1 MRWKASLG
9 GLPYCRHLVVFLISL
24 SCQPCLPCP
33 AQLKR
38 VPRPRGQC
46 MSISFYASVHTR
58 AYAHFR
64 CCTHKISSAGYPG
77 SRGNVRGRRRGR
89 PRGRS
94 RIDFCLRGRV
104 TGRLRE
110 SLVVEVGRTLH
121 HLAIIFTFAPLLPP
135 SLQISVALRM
145 RIGPVLRERLRIK
158 VCRSCFV
165 VRRRPLDPLRGC
177 PPFRPW

>member
-104 TGRLRE
+104 SGRLRE
-110 SLVVEVGRTLH
+110 SLMVQVGRTLRL
-121 HLAIIFTFAPLLPP
+121 LAIMFTVAPELPP
-135 SLQISVALRM
+135 PLQLSVAA
-145 RIGPVLRERLRIK
+145 GPVLCECLRIK
-158 VCRSCFV
+158 VCSNCFV
-165 VRRRPLDPLRGC
+165 VRRRPIHLLRRC
-177 PPFRPW
+177 LPFWPW